1 MRAITKGAEPSSL
14 TAHRQTPCCNYDN
27 YTDKASL
34 RQALVSEQRGLCC
47 YCMCRIR
54 NGSTTMKIEHWRC
67 QRRYQSEQLNY
78 QNMLG
83 ACMGGEGQPLRLQ
96 HCDTRKGDLNLKWNP
111 ADPGHH
117 IVTSIR
123 YEMDGSVR
131 SNDTE
136 FDAQLNDILNLN
148 LAFLKNNRKGVLD
161 GILSWWRH
169 EKERLRGPV
178 PRARFEAE
186 RNRRVAV
193 MGDLEPFCQVA
204 AWWIEQRLARM
215 EA

>member
-1 MRAITKGAEPSSL
+1 MRAIAKGAEPASL
-14 TAHRQTPCCNYDN
+14 TAHRQTPCCNYEN
-27 YTDKASL
+27 YKDKPAL
-34 RQALVSEQRGLCC
+34 RLALVTEQRGLCC
-47 YCMCRIR
+47 YCMGRIR
-54 NGSTTMKIEHWRC
+54 NSTNTMKIEHWRC
-67 QRRYQSEQLNY
+67 QRYHLVEQLLY
-78 QNMLG
+78 QNLLG
-83 ACMGGEGQPLRLQ
+83 ACMGGEGQPPRLQ

-117 IVTSIR
+117 IETRIR

-131 SNDTE
+131 SDDTE
-136 FDAQLNDILNLN
+136 FDTQLNDILNLN

-161 GILSWWRH
+161 EILSWWRN
-169 EKERLRGPV
+169 EKEVLRGPV

-186 RNRRVAV
+186 RNRRIAV
-193 MGDLEPFCQVA
+193 IGNLEPFCRVA